1 MSNQVISAFQTT
13 SAPAETEEFIKRKLK
28 MEIES
33 SLTEDHPVVKE
44 LVQKEILKKDMK
56 LSKQREKHVEEVH
69 SLEKKLQQAIH
80 EKESAE
86 KEFKSQK

>member
-1 MSNQVISAFQTT
+1 
-13 SAPAETEEFIKRKLK
+13 
-28 MEIES
+28 
-33 SLTEDHPVVKE
+33 
-44 LVQKEILKKDMK
+44 MK

-86 KEFKSQK
+86 KEFSTFLTTVRYFERSDVCAAFSLMF